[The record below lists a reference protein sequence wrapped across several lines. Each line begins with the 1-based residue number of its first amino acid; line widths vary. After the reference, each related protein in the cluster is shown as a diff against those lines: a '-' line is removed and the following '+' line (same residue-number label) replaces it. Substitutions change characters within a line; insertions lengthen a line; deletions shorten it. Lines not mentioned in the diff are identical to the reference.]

1 MLCRHC
7 TDGVL
12 IAVVA
17 LCALDN
23 DIIHAAY
30 LAIALLLFWQQALKV
45 WLLVCRYYTDGV
57 LVAVVALCALDN
69 DIIHAA
75 YLAIALLLF
84 RQRDQLRE
92 QGNFLFKWLVIY
104 NFLVMLTTIIYQA
117 PLYQLL
123 NRHPPDGSE
132 VILVTSLFQDDM
144 L

>member
-1 MLCRHC
+1 ML
-7 TDGVL
+7 
-12 IAVVA
+12 
-17 LCALDN
+17 
-23 DIIHAAY
+23 
-30 LAIALLLFWQQALKV
+30 
-45 WLLVCRYYTDGV
+45 CRYYTDGV

-132 VILVTSLFQDDM
+132 VILDTLLFQTGHAHCHHP
-144 L
+144 LGPPKPIAESPPIR